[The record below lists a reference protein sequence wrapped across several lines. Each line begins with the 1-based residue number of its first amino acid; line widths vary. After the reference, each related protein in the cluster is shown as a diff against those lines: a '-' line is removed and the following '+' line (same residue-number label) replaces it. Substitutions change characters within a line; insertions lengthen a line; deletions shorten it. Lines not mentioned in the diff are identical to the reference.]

1 MKTPLIAAA
10 VMLLAACANDTA
22 PTTDAASAEPAAP
35 AAEPAPVP
43 EPPRAPAAIDDGG
56 TAPAPAVSSPEEPA
70 ATPAP
75 MGWRAVVLPAHELM
89 VDEALTLATAAARG
103 GDEASLDARALL
115 ERAREPLQLGE
126 IDGDWRVRSIQVDRQ
141 QGYAYPWFD
150 AHIAH
155 DGTGNGS
162 HRFAKTSG
170 SQRRSGRLYPM
181 DGPGLVFLGART
193 VNDESP
199 RTYTRIATPAAEAP
213 GEHDS
218 AGLLLRIG
226 PNELLMVLD
235 ADGERFELYHLRR

>member
-1 MKTPLIAAA
+1 MKTTLIAAA

-22 PTTDAASAEPAAP
+22 PTPDAAPVEPPAP
-35 AAEPAPVP
+35 AAE
-43 EPPRAPAAIDDGG
+43 
-56 TAPAPAVSSPEEPA
+56 
-70 ATPAP
+70 PAP

-89 VDEALTLATAAARG
+89 VDEALVLATAAAKG
-103 GDEASLDARALL
+103 DDEASLDARALL

-126 IDGDWRVRSIQVDRQ
+126 IGGDWRVRSIQVDRQ

-199 RTYTRIATPAAEAP
+199 RTYTRIAMPAAEAP